1 MGANLATEEEV
12 VQLHGMAV
20 EIDEQGQPAGDTRR
34 RRYWGGKGLQLPQQR
49 LQWLRPVVS
58 YVMLC
63 GPFALSCNITNVA
76 ERGRRVWARPATTF
90 AAQIS
95 GWRSGS
101 GAPHCRFGSTPA
113 NEQR

>member
-20 EIDEQGQPAGDTRR
+20 EIDKQGQPAGDTRR

-63 GPFALSCNITNVA
+63 GPFALSCDI
-76 ERGRRVWARPATTF
+76 
-90 AAQIS
+90 
-95 GWRSGS
+95 
-101 GAPHCRFGSTPA
+101 
-113 NEQR
+113 